1 MKALADSGALAS
13 LILWNLEKKLNMVIF
28 EKGDAT
34 LKDANHKH
42 MDVSGKGE
50 VIVQEEYGMPHKIKV
65 LVSRDLGAD
74 ELVVGLEDLKDINI
88 LHKYF
93 PRTLPE

>member
-1 MKALADSGALAS
+1 
-13 LILWNLEKKLNMVIF
+13 MVIF

-42 MDVSGKGE
+42 LDVSGKGK

-65 LVSRDLGAD
+65 LVSRDLSAD

-88 LHKYF
+88 LHK
-93 PRTLPE
+93 